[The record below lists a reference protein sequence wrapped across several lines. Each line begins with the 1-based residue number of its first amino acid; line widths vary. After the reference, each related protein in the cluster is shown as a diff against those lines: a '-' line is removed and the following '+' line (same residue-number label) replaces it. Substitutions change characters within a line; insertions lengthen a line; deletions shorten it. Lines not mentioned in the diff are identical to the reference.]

1 MRYKATG
8 NGGQAG
14 GARLREL
21 QLAGGAERA
30 QQRGVASEEDEQ
42 ARGHALH
49 QRARHRRRTRGRG
62 RAELVQV
69 LRPGARRAVV
79 RFRVKLMI
87 RVRARAGA
95 SRCL

>member
-49 QRARHRRRTRGRG
+49 QRARKRHCRHARRR
-62 RAELVQV
+62 AEFVQV
-69 LRPGARRAVV
+69 LRSVTIHSPQV
-79 RFRVKLMI
+79 MI
-87 RVRARAGA
+87 LHLLFKHGYAAM
-95 SRCL
+95 CT